1 MVHSHAGGIIGSA
14 RQWPWLCIA
23 QLLVLTVSLTTASFL
38 RMCSADSQSGGGSD
52 FAMAM
57 ADSVTKPLI
66 SMYETLE
73 EDWEWESGQK
83 ASRGQKRRTL
93 LQTASAQAW
102 DLSAIR

>member
-1 MVHSHAGGIIGSA
+1 
-14 RQWPWLCIA
+14 
-23 QLLVLTVSLTTASFL
+23 
-38 RMCSADSQSGGGSD
+38 
-52 FAMAM
+52 MAM

>member
-1 MVHSHAGGIIGSA
+1 M
-14 RQWPWLCIA
+14 
-23 QLLVLTVSLTTASFL
+23 T
-38 RMCSADSQSGGGSD
+38 
-52 FAMAM
+52 M